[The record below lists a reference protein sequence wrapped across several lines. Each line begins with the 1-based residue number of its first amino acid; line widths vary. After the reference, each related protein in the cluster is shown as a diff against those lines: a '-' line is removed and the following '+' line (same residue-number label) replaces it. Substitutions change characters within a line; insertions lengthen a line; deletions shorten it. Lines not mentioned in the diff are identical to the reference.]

1 MPAIYLQTSD
11 GTRIAV
17 PEEAGELSVVVRLA
31 LEIWAENHCP
41 QAALTEDDFDN
52 MCTNSGSDS
61 ERTPDH
67 IMDDDEDED
76 EEEEEYDYPSTRNC
90 SHGASG
96 NLDNVTAEYKES
108 REYDGGR
115 LREPF
120 IEASCDLDRT
130 VSVLEDDDVNGN
142 DDRSSSRTPS
152 TCPSIDS
159 AQSPPLRGQRKTPRR
174 RGGSKLN
181 SCDGNN
187 AIGSLGFSE
196 NGKEMREFILAAPA
210 IAADRDDREDSATP
224 STLEDEEV
232 EKTPNKVINEQQRC
246 VSLDAPPIPD
256 SNPPSAHAHPIS
268 PNTSAAV
275 APPPPSSPP
284 EEKAATLGSACGTDR
299 DSRAGCLEPA
309 SRNND
314 KRVVVNRRDS
324 STVYI
329 EPPPAAG
336 EEEHDGIGERTASTD
351 FISPIPTLFSPRSLT
366 NEEFL
371 SPSGYHHRTPCMIGD
386 EEEKLL
392 LPDGPFSRL
401 IEEMTMSNKSK
412 DSVSPGSGGSNKN
425 NNNSIGTPGSVEP
438 SPRNSPPTHR
448 LTENSTNNTRPRSIV
463 QNSSVASSNHTAAAG
478 TGGGPSTEGFS
489 AGHLQCFIIS
499 EEEIVIEV
507 HKSLLLATTTTTQI
521 NEKEIQDSSVKLTPA
536 SQNHMA
542 RRQSRSAC
550 SATTTPVSTMEQP
563 TSARSQ
569 AEPVKLVP
577 APAAVSPDSLGNNS
591 ADVSSPI
598 LSEALGF
605 CVAYLRYFASDAE
618 PMERL
623 RPTLIP
629 EPLSAPLLR
638 FLSPWE
644 RGFLYREI
652 LGQTEEELATALE
665 ILRIAPTISY
675 IYAAPLLS
683 QPAIRAALTVKV
695 PASDRVNLLAGVIR
709 AAGMLKISSLEN
721 MCLAWCADFIIR
733 ASYASMD
740 CFGAA
745 ALVRECFSVRNDWTR
760 KEVDCLKLENE
771 WPGNEEE

>member
-61 ERTPDH
+61 ERTPDQ
-67 IMDDDEDED
+67 IMDDDDDDDE
-76 EEEEEYDYPSTRNC
+76 EEEEEYDYPSTC
-90 SHGASG
+90 TCCHGAAG
-96 NLDNVTAEYKES
+96 NPDNVTAEYKES

-115 LREPF
+115 LREPL
-120 IEASCDLDRT
+120 IEVSCDLDRT

-152 TCPSIDS
+152 TCPSLDS
-159 AQSPPLRGQRKTPRR
+159 AKSPPLRGQRKTPRR
-174 RGGSKLN
+174 RGGPKLN
-181 SCDGNN
+181 TFDGNN
-187 AIGSLGFSE
+187 AIASLAFSE

-210 IAADRDDREDSATP
+210 IAADRIDKEDSATP

-232 EKTPNKVINEQQRC
+232 EKTPNNVINEEQRC
-246 VSLDAPPIPD
+246 VSLDAPPIPN
-256 SNPPSAHAHPIS
+256 SNPPSAYAYPIS
-268 PNTSAAV
+268 AKTSA
-275 APPPPSSPP
+275 APPPPIPP
-284 EEKAATLGSACGTDR
+284 KTTTANLGSACETDR
-299 DSRAGCLEPA
+299 DNREGCLEPE
-309 SRNND
+309 SRNNER
-314 KRVVVNRRDS
+314 KVVVNRRDS

-329 EPPPAAG
+329 EPPPATEG
-336 EEEHDGIGERTASTD
+336 EEHEGVAERTASTD

-392 LPDGPFSRL
+392 LPDGPFL
-401 IEEMTMSNKSK
+401 LLLEDTATSNKSK
-412 DSVSPGSGGSNKN
+412 DSVSPGSGASNKN
-425 NNNSIGTPGSVEP
+425 YNNSIGTPGSVEP
-438 SPRNSPPTHR
+438 SPRSSPPTHR
-448 LTENSTNNTRPRSIV
+448 LTENTTNNVRPRSIV
-463 QNSSVASSNHTAAAG
+463 QGSSVASSNHTAAAA

-489 AGHLQCFIIS
+489 SGHLQCFIIS
-499 EEEIVIEV
+499 EEEIVIEL
-507 HKSLLLATTTTTQI
+507 HKSLLSANNRTQI
-521 NEKEIQDSSVKLTPA
+521 DEKEVHNSSVTLPPP
-536 SQNHMA
+536 SQNQLA

-550 SATTTPVSTMEQP
+550 SVTTTPLSTMEQ
-563 TSARSQ
+563 TSSTRSQ
-569 AEPVKLVP
+569 TEPVKLVP
-577 APAAVSPDSLGNNS
+577 APAAASPDSLGNDS
-591 ADVSSPI
+591 AYVSSPI
-598 LSEALGF
+598 LSEALGL
-605 CVAYLRYFASDAE
+605 CVAYLRYFANDAE

-623 RPTLIP
+623 RPTHIP

-652 LGQTEEELATALE
+652 LGQTEDEMAMALE

-683 QPAIRAALTVKV
+683 QPSIRAALTVKV
-695 PASDRVNLLAGVIR
+695 PASNRVKLLAGVIR

-745 ALVRECFSVRNDWTR
+745 ALVRECFSVRNDWTK